1 MDGNRV
7 HAPSAIHV
15 WPRVMGLTLVGL
27 SLAACTAAS
36 DPARAA
42 RPAEAS
48 AANADAG
55 SASDRATAS
64 SAPAEITKLAFVES
78 PSGPRVLV
86 AGTDPDERLESV
98 WLDLLDERGE
108 PAAIDPE
115 GDGVTEPSTL
125 EILIGPADRVGLGF
139 FLEVQGSAGLERFVR
154 SVEATAQDRVGARGQ
169 TWSAA
174 LGPLAVRGAGEACD
188 ARGFDLCAEGLACA
202 AGRCE
207 DLVTARA
214 RRCASAP
221 VVAVGSKERGVAAG
235 ESLWDPQDGCASEAR
250 RGRPEGV
257 VRLHVG
263 AHTPSLTLAT
273 LAGGTAFDSVITI
286 LDSCGPASM
295 ALACNDDD
303 PPPVSRVT
311 LTDVAPGDYIVII
324 DSLDRS
330 GGSYELAVTAP

>member
-1 MDGNRV
+1 MNGNR
-7 HAPSAIHV
+7 ADAQSAIPA
-15 WPRVMGLTLVGL
+15 WARVMGLTLVGL

-42 RPAEAS
+42 RPEEAS
-48 AANADAG
+48 ANADAG
-55 SASDRATAS
+55 SVSDRGTAS
-64 SAPAEITKLAFVES
+64 SAPAGITKLAFVES

-98 WLDLLDERGE
+98 WLDLLDEAGA

-115 GDGVTEPSTL
+115 GDGVTEPSQL
-125 EILIGPADRVGLGF
+125 ELLIGPADRVDSGF

-154 SVEATAQDRVGARGQ
+154 SVEATAQDRLGARGQ
-169 TWSAA
+169 PWSAT
-174 LGPLAVRGAGEACD
+174 LGPLAVRGAGEPCD

-207 DLVTARA
+207 ELVTARA

-221 VVAVGSKERGVAAG
+221 VVAVGSKERGVTAG
-235 ESLWDPQDGCASEAR
+235 ESLWDPPNGCASEAR

-257 VRLHVG
+257 VRLHIG

-273 LAGGTAFDSVITI
+273 LADGTSFDSVIAV
-286 LDSCGPASM
+286 LADCGPASM
-295 ALACNDDD
+295 AIACNDDD